1 MHLNLIYRVLN
12 RFSLPIELVNHKIV
26 VLLLLAILNLAACRQ
41 TPKTEAPELATS
53 PTPLIS
59 PAIPSPSPNPQA
71 AAKLRQQ
78 GLNYRQQS
86 RFPDAIAALEE
97 AVQLDPENISG
108 RVLFGW
114 TLHLAGKE
122 TEAAQALNEAL
133 IQDPE
138 HVPALNALGI
148 VYLVDAQLKSAVAT
162 HERAI
167 ELKPDNEIAHYNLAL
182 AYHRLEDYEPALDRG
197 KQATILEPNNPH
209 PWVAV
214 ALVYWSEG
222 NRTEAQ
228 QAYRTAKQ
236 LDSRYQQSSYL
247 SHLIQAGFT
256 DEQIAIV
263 EEIRTSQ

>member
-1 MHLNLIYRVLN
+1 MGYKLQTLI
-12 RFSLPIELVNHKIV
+12 SLSFRT
-26 VLLLLAILNLAACRQ
+26 LLLLTILMIAACRQ
-41 TPKTEAPELATS
+41 TPTTEVPELATS
-53 PTPLIS
+53 PTPSIA
-59 PAIPSPSPNPQA
+59 PTTPPPSPDPQA

-86 RFPDAIAALEE
+86 RFSDAITALEE
-97 AVQLDPENISG
+97 AVQLDPQNISG

-122 TEAAQALNEAL
+122 TEAAQALKEAL

-138 HVPALNALGI
+138 HIPALNALGI
-148 VYLVDAQLKSAVAT
+148 VYLVDGQLQSAIAT

-182 AYHRLEDYEPALDRG
+182 AYHRLEDYQLALDRS
-197 KQATILEPNNPH
+197 KQATKLEPNNPH
-209 PWVAV
+209 PWVAL

-222 NRTEAQ
+222 SKTEAQ
-228 QAYRTAKQ
+228 QAYAKARQ
-236 LDSRYQQSSYL
+236 LDARYRQSSYL

-256 DEQIAIV
+256 DEQIASV
-263 EEIRTSQ
+263 EEIRMSQ

>member
-1 MHLNLIYRVLN
+1 MTLHICLP
-12 RFSLPIELVNHKIV
+12 RFSLPIKLINPKIV
-26 VLLLLAILNLAACRQ
+26 VLLLLSILNLIACRQ
-41 TPKTEAPELATS
+41 TPKIEASKLVTS
-53 PTPLIS
+53 PTPSIT
-59 PAIPSPSPNPQA
+59 PAIPSPSPDPQS

-78 GLNYRQQS
+78 GLSYRQQS

-97 AVQLDPENISG
+97 AVQLDPENIAG

-122 TEAAQALNEAL
+122 AEAAQALNDIL

-138 HVPALNALGI
+138 HIPALNALGI
-148 VYLVDAQLKSAVAT
+148 VYLVDGQLKSAVAT

-167 ELKPDNEIAHYNLAL
+167 KLKTGNEIAHYNLAL
-182 AYHRLEDYEPALDRG
+182 AYHRLEDYGLALDRG

-209 PWVAV
+209 PWVAL
-214 ALVYWSEG
+214 AMVYWSQG
-222 NRTEAQ
+222 NKSEAQ
-228 QAYRTAKQ
+228 QTYERARQ
-236 LDSRYQQSSYL
+236 LDSRYRQSSYL

-263 EEIRTSQ
+263 EEIRLME